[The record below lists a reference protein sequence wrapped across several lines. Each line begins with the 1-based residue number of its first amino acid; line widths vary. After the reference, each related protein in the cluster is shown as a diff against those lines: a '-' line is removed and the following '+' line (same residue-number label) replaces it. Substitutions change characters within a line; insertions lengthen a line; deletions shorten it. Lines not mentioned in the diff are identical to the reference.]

1 MVALAGASRRITSA
15 LPAGAAVVGAGLAIL
30 GVAAY
35 VYLAIAG
42 HAMSATGYA
51 DLAVLWMIVFSIGPG
66 LFFPLE
72 QELSRMVADHRAR
85 GLGARSIAIRI
96 AVIGGGL
103 LLALSAALLAARG
116 PLTALL
122 FDGRG
127 QMVEVLVLNLAAL
140 TAAHLSRGLLSG
152 HAAFGRYGAQLALDG
167 LFRCGLAGVL
177 AATGAD
183 SPAAYGLALA
193 IAPLAA
199 VALTVNRSVL
209 APEPGPAAPYHRVT
223 AGMGLLIAS
232 STLWLGLV
240 NASVV
245 SARLLAAPSEAVLAG
260 ALLSGVVLSRIPLFA
275 FSAVQASLLPAL
287 SGAAARGDR
296 AGFRR
301 LLLRTSGAVAAMG
314 VAGAVICIAIGPWL
328 VRVLFGNTQLLSRA
342 DFAWLGLATVIY
354 MLATVLGQAGLAL
367 GGHRDQAVGWAA
379 GFAAL
384 LAMTLAPLSILL
396 RVELAFLVGSAVAAV
411 VLALHLRRRAR
422 RWQPQPDAT
431 PAPAAAGAAGLVD

>member
-1 MVALAGASRRITSA
+1 M
-15 LPAGAAVVGAGLAIL
+15 VGAGLAIL
-30 GVAAY
+30 GAAAY

-42 HAMSATGYA
+42 HALSATGYA

-72 QELSRMVADHRAR
+72 QELSRRIADHRAR

-103 LLALSAALLAARG
+103 LLGLCALLLAARG
-116 PLTALL
+116 PLTGLL
-122 FDGRG
+122 FDGRD

-167 LFRCGLAGVL
+167 LLRCGLAAVL

-183 SPAAYGLALA
+183 DPAAYGLVLA

-199 VALTVNRSVL
+199 VALTVNRSVV
-209 APEPGPAAPYHRVT
+209 APEPGPVVPYRRVT

-232 STLWLGLV
+232 STLWLAVV

-245 SARLLAAPSEAVLAG
+245 SARLLAAPSEAALAG

-287 SGAAARGDR
+287 SGAAALGDR
-296 AGFRR
+296 AEFRR
-301 LLLRTSGAVAAMG
+301 LLIRTSGAVAGMG
-314 VAGAVICIAIGPWL
+314 LAGAAVCVAIGPWL
-328 VRVLFGNTQLLSRA
+328 VRVLFGAAELLGRA
-342 DFAWLGLATVIY
+342 DFAWLSLATLIY

-367 GGHRDQAVGWAA
+367 GGHKDQAAGWAA

-384 LAMTLAPLSILL
+384 LLTTLAPLSVLV
-396 RVELAFLVGSAVAAV
+396 RVELAFLAGSAVAGV
-411 VLALHLRRRAR
+411 VLALHLARRAR
-422 RWQPQPDAT
+422 RWRPQPDAAPT
-431 PAPAAAGAAGLVD
+431 PAAVGSAGLVD